1 MPCYPKHS
9 LVLTGFVDYEA
20 DETTASLHQSVIIVR
35 RKFVNE
41 LDDVED
47 SSIESVAIENVLEY
61 IERQRLIHMPHRGSH
76 WDKVLKWAEFFA
88 LQLSRYAAAAE
99 PFASESKAAARLIWT
114 ATKSLL
120 NVSLLTLLVIIADNR
135 SSVPIML
142 WLLK

>member
-1 MPCYPKHS
+1 MT
-9 LVLTGFVDYEA
+9 VLHE
-20 DETTASLHQSVIIVR
+20 SVITVR

-47 SSIESVAIENVLEY
+47 SSIESAAIENVLQY

-88 LQLSRYAAAAE
+88 LQVSRYATAAE
-99 PFASESKAAARLIWT
+99 RFVSESKVAAKLIWT
-114 ATKSLL
+114 ASKSLL
-120 NVSLLTLLVIIADNR
+120 DVSLMTLLVIIADNR